1 MILGTFTC
9 TRVCF
14 RTRSIERLLFTTI
27 MASRLQTRIFVLL
40 LGIFFFVGL
49 FALDQRPKDLTERR
63 TFISHIQGLF
73 GKKAPKPVTENL
85 PKPPKEL
92 LDFDAN
98 LELPDEGI
106 DPCTV
111 MHPVHGFIDLRPLVT
126 TSNGKPHAWSA
137 SGFDSDHNY
146 TFGICLSPLST
157 DAVLPAFRDVENP
170 STVGAFYMDPIS
182 KEYILMGQMSDLPK
196 FVGRKLMLKYE
207 DGSFCDTIVSAK
219 GERLRRST
227 IVTFR
232 CDHDM
237 LHKASVS
244 HVASVHG
251 CTYMFEVRSHFV
263 CPTAA
268 KADNVAAIWIFLFIL
283 FAAFLVFF
291 SGSYIMNFFRKANI
305 SSGSYKN

>member
-1 MILGTFTC
+1 
-9 TRVCF
+9 
-14 RTRSIERLLFTTI
+14 
-27 MASRLQTRIFVLL
+27 MASRLQTRIFIILVA
-40 LGIFFFVGL
+40 IFFFIGL
-49 FALDQRPKDLTERR
+49 FALDQRPKD
-63 TFISHIQGLF
+63 ISDRSSFLSQLEEYF
-73 GKKAPKPVTENL
+73 GKKAPKPTTDTL

-92 LDFDAN
+92 LDYDTN

-111 MHPVHGFIDLRPLVT
+111 MHPVHGFIDLRPLMT
-126 TSNGKPHAWSA
+126 TSNGKLHAWSA
-137 SGFDSDHNY
+137 SGFDSDQNY
-146 TFGICLSPLST
+146 TFGICLSPLRPDEAIPT
-157 DAVLPAFRDVENP
+157 FRDVEDS

-182 KEYILMGQMSDLPK
+182 KEYILIGQMSDLPK

-291 SGSYIMNFFRKANI
+291 SGSYIMNFFRKTNNA
-305 SSGSYKN
+305 SVAYKN